1 MRDLHTAAVLL
12 GVTFALPAVFAQAPS
27 PQRRAAVG
35 VVEGPAGPL
44 AGASVTLV
52 GHHTGAM
59 FDGDVDLIEVKAD
72 DNGRWRANL
81 CVGMPYF
88 GFAAGPWGDGEC
100 ELSSVRGW
108 FGAGAIVE
116 FVCASRVN
124 ARTIDVRGAESWLS
138 RPGYRLAARPY
149 LATGGPQICMP
160 ISLPFTRTDDRVWA
174 YPRAPLGRVEVQ
186 DERGLTVWRSEQSV
200 ESMTNF
206 AMSPPS
212 EFACEVVD
220 EAGAPIVGATVH
232 IRGDGIYDSGVDGIE
247 TTRVFPT
254 RLVATTGADGRARML
269 LPLSPPLFSKPAAP
283 ARMFVARADGYAE
296 QVCGVRGNDVF
307 VEGVRQP
314 GAAPDVLRF
323 RLTKSET
330 MRGVLRQVAGGAGAR
345 VQLRQVA
352 KLRLE
357 EDGFFHENRVA
368 AADLGPDGSFALA
381 CIDRDLHQSQWLV
394 HPSASEPPIAL
405 SMRDGLATVE
415 DLERGM
421 ERLGSVS
428 IQAMDEGAG
437 PAAGQCVYARCER
450 ESPEQGSTHGVI
462 RLVADSGGRL
472 SARLQEGSW
481 SFVVAS
487 ALGYAAASVL
497 VEAGGEHTVE
507 LRMKPWPVMRGFVCD
522 AAGAPIAGASF
533 SLRPNWNMT
542 RSLTGVEWMIAR
554 WSMRLLPTLSQ
565 RVRSEQDG
573 TFAVALPAHDLKLP
587 DADENEGPIGF
598 APRRESEMPRYSVL
612 VSAKGKRAVVIT
624 AAVGDDP
631 VKVVLH

>member
-1 MRDLHTAAVLL
+1 MRDVHTAAVLL
-12 GVTFALPAVFAQAPS
+12 GVLSVLPAAIAQAPS

-35 VVEGPAGPL
+35 IVEGSEGPL

-52 GHHTGAM
+52 GHHTGAT
-59 FDGDVDLIEVKAD
+59 FENDVDVVEVKAD
-72 DNGRWRANL
+72 DNGRWRASL
-81 CVGMPYF
+81 LVGMPYF
-88 GFAAGPWGDGEC
+88 GFAAGPWLDGQC

-116 FVCASRVN
+116 FVCTSRVN

-138 RPGYRLAARPY
+138 RPGYRVAARPY

-160 ISLPFTRTDDRVWA
+160 ISLPLTRTDDRVFA
-174 YPRAPLGRVEVQ
+174 YPRAPFGRVEVQ
-186 DERGLTVWRSEQSV
+186 DERGLPVWRSEQSV

-220 EAGAPIVGATVH
+220 EAGAPIAGATVH
-232 IRGDGIYDSGVDGIE
+232 MRGEGIYDSGVDGLE

-269 LPLSPPLFSKPAAP
+269 LPLSPPLFSKPAVP

-296 QVCGVRGNDVF
+296 QVCGARGNDMF
-307 VEGVRQP
+307 VEGVRRP

-330 MRGVLRQVAGGAGAR
+330 MRGVLRQAAGGAGAR

-381 CIDRDLHQSQWLV
+381 GIDRDLHQSQWLV

-405 SMRDGLATVE
+405 SMRDGLATIE
-415 DLERGM
+415 DLERDM
-421 ERLGSVS
+421 TRLGTVS
-428 IQAMDEGAG
+428 IQATDEGAG
-437 PAAGQCVYARCER
+437 PAAGQCIYARSEY
-450 ESPEQGSTHGVI
+450 ELPEQGTHGVI
-462 RLVADSGGRL
+462 RWVADSGGRI
-472 SARLQEGSW
+472 STKLQEGLW
-481 SFVVAS
+481 SFVAAS
-487 ALGYAAASVL
+487 ALGYAAATVS
-497 VEAGGEHTVE
+497 VEAGVAHKVE
-507 LRMKPWPVMRGFVCD
+507 LRLKPWPVMRGFVCD
-522 AAGAPIAGASF
+522 EAGAPIAGATF
-533 SLRPNWNMT
+533 SLRPNWNIR

-573 TFAVALPAHDLKLP
+573 TFAVALPAHDLNLQDP
-587 DADENEGPIGF
+587 DEDNVPNGF
-598 APRRESEMPRYSVL
+598 APRRESESPHYSVL
-612 VSAKGKRAVVIT
+612 VSAKGKRSVVVS
-624 AAVGDDP
+624 AAVGDEP
-631 VKVVLH
+631 LKVVLH